1 MKNEKTNCGHYDPS
15 NYLEHRPRGL
25 IIPENYAQH
34 SVDVGGL
41 TISFQRT
48 VRVPE
53 GKLNS
58 LPAGL
63 GNFPVYKVSDFD
75 KTAPKEW
82 NREGYFI
89 PMYAQEAMWM
99 SFGHSDAPK
108 ALVVG
113 AGNINAIT
121 GKPFDPSK
129 TNKRAQS
136 GLDLKLEKEQNY
148 MVTPTQPWLD
158 GWKAEDGKVYQFVA
172 AELGSGQTVEGQIT
186 GEETAGGIQFIVYD
200 ALKDKLPKIERPHLQ
215 TLGGYGGV
223 LESFACC
230 DSAPKALRCAGNSV
244 QSMGLGRGGEI
255 DQKVYPD
262 PYGLEVWKKKPT
274 AVELIHIVSSED
286 FEKVTG
292 YKAPSTPVTFET
304 YQRLGYPWFEL
315 FDKHY
320 KDTEGSDVFGNLK
333 PVDGGQKDPFNK
345 LQPKKDKLTKLLDS
359 ADLDKLQPHEQK
371 GTGALNP
378 KYKKY

>member
-1 MKNEKTNCGHYDPS
+1 MKLPTY
-15 NYLEHRPRGL
+15 RR
-25 IIPENYAQH
+25 IPEHYAQQ
-34 SVDVGGL
+34 SVNVGGL
-41 TISFQRT
+41 TVSFQRT

-63 GNFPVYKVSDFD
+63 GAFPIYKVKDFD

-99 SFGHSDAPK
+99 SFQHSDKPK
-108 ALVVG
+108 ALIVG

-129 TNKRAQS
+129 GKGRKTS
-136 GLDLKLEKEQNY
+136 GLDIKLEEEQNY
-148 MVTPTQPWLD
+148 MVAPTQPWLD

-186 GEETAGGIQFIVYD
+186 GEETAGGIQLIVYD
-200 ALKDKLPKIERPHLQ
+200 ALKDKLPKIERPQLGK
-215 TLGGYGGV
+215 LGGY
-223 LESFACC
+223 LC
-230 DSAPKALRCAGNSV
+230 DGYAQEFFCASSATRSAKGIT
-244 QSMGLGRGGEI
+244 SMGLGRGGEI

-262 PYGLEVWKKKPT
+262 PYGLDVWKKTPT
-274 AVELIHIVSSED
+274 SVELIHIVSSED
-286 FEKVTG
+286 FHKITG
-292 YKAPSTPVTFET
+292 YSAPATPVTYET

-320 KDTEGSDVFGNLK
+320 KDTEGSDVFGKLK
-333 PVDGGQKDPFNK
+333 PVDGGKQDPFDKLKPVVGTDVSTDKFNK
-345 LQPKKDKLTKLLDS
+345 LKPHEEKGFGALKPKKISDV
-359 ADLDKLQPHEQK
+359 
-371 GTGALNP
+371 
-378 KYKKY
+378 

>member
-1 MKNEKTNCGHYDPS
+1 MKNEIPECRPK
-15 NYLEHRPRGL
+15 LEHRRGL
-25 IIPENYAQH
+25 IIPENYAQR
-34 SVDVGGL
+34 SINVGGL
-41 TISFQRT
+41 EISFQRT

-63 GNFPVYKVSDFD
+63 GAFPVYKVSDFD
-75 KTAPKEW
+75 RTAPKEW
-82 NREGYFI
+82 NREGFFI

-99 SFGHSDAPK
+99 SFGRDYSSTPK

-129 TNKRAQS
+129 TNKRAKS
-136 GLDLKLEKEQNY
+136 GLDIKLEKEQNY

-200 ALKDKLPKIERPHLQ
+200 ALKDKLPKIERPHAH
-215 TLGGYGGV
+215 TLGGCYGS
-223 LESFACC
+223 LESFALC
-230 DSAPKALRCAGNSV
+230 DSAPKAFRCASNSV

-292 YKAPSTPVTFET
+292 YRAPSTPVTFEK
-304 YQRLGYPWFEL
+304 YQELGYPWFAL
-315 FDKHY
+315 YDKHY

-333 PVDGGQKDPFNK
+333 PVDGGQNDPFGK
-345 LQPKKDKLTKLLDS
+345 LEPKNKLTKLLES
-359 ADLDKLQPHEQK
+359 SDLDKLHLHEQK